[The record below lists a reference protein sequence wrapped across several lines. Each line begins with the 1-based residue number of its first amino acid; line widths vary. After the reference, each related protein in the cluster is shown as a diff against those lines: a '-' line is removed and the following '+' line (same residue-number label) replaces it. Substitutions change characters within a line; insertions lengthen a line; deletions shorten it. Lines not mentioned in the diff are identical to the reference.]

1 MSNKDIL
8 DKCDV
13 ILDASDPDF
22 AEQFA
27 EALGVQP
34 GETVEIMT
42 PQFTR
47 IDGVT
52 PVAALDDFSALPK
65 LSPETLKAIGCCPWD
80 EPNEKGEVLWLLPGE
95 WYDRIPEGTPL
106 VCIDGK
112 PELFQRGVTDDDI
125 RYGCLA
131 YGVLVSGTKE
141 AASDK

>member
-1 MSNKDIL
+1 MKYIL

-13 ILDASDPDF
+13 VLDANAPDF

-27 EALGVQP
+27 AAIGIKP
-34 GETVEIMT
+34 GESVEFIL

-47 IDGVT
+47 TDGVP
-52 PVAALDDFSALPK
+52 PVAALDDFSALSK

-95 WYDRIPEGTPL
+95 WYDRIPEGFPL
-106 VCIDGK
+106 TCIDGK
-112 PELFQRGVTDDDI
+112 TEPFKRGETDDDI

-131 YGVLVSGTKE
+131 YGVLVG
-141 AASDK
+141 AATDGGS